1 MSVIDVPGDELERV
15 HDLLQRISDLM
26 NSNQIRNMGAEVDT
40 LGHRDL
46 EKAGHHFEKRWGD
59 GRHVVG
65 KDMEGVR
72 DAAKAV
78 ADAFK
83 EADEQ
88 TGAALTPDTPTPA
101 AGAQAATAGA
111 LLQGIQAAT
120 RGALAQGGQA
130 AAPGAV
136 LPEAQSPPLDVP
148 LSDRI
153 GVIPGPTQTEGATLP
168 EAQTA
173 GATLPE
179 AQTAGATLPEAQTT
193 SATLPDAQIGEK
205 TLRNAEL

>member
-78 ADAFK
+78 ADAFR

-88 TGAALTPDTPTPA
+88 TGAALTSDAPTPA
-101 AGAQAATAGA
+101 AGSPAATAGA
-111 LLQGIQAAT
+111 LLQGIQAAA
-120 RGALAQGGQA
+120 RGALAQGGQKA
-130 AAPGAV
+130 T
-136 LPEAQSPPLDVP
+136 LPEAQTAQATLPEA
-148 LSDRI
+148 
-153 GVIPGPTQTEGATLP
+153 QTTGATLP

-173 GATLPE
+173 E
-179 AQTAGATLPEAQTT
+179 
-193 SATLPDAQIGEK
+193 ATLPDAQIGEK